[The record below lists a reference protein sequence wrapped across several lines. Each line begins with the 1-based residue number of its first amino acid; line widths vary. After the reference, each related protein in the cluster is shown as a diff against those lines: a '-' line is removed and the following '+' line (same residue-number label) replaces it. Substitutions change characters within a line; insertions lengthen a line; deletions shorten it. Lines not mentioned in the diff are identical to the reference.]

1 MTQVVVFPGQGSQS
15 AGMGKGLWNK
25 YPKYVDIANEILG
38 YDLPDLCLNGSEVQ
52 LNKTQNAQAAIYV
65 VNVLNYLDWR
75 ENNGPPDI
83 VLGHSIGQYSAM
95 FAAEMISYSEGLEL
109 VKYRGEFMGRYQDGA
124 MAAVMRIPAWELKV
138 KLRNIDVGEQIDIA
152 NYNSEYQTVIAG
164 PSEAVDEVIRE
175 FEQDDIYAVRLK
187 TSGAFHSR
195 YMAEAR
201 SEFQAKLMNYVFRS
215 PVTRLFCN
223 VTAADIKSPQQ
234 TLANHL
240 VSPVNWMQA
249 IYNILDIDEEA
260 DFVECGS
267 GRTLTNILRYNRKE
281 HTPFLRTV

>member
-1 MTQVVVFPGQGSQS
+1 
-15 AGMGKGLWNK
+15 
-25 YPKYVDIANEILG
+25 
-38 YDLPDLCLNGSEVQ
+38 
-52 LNKTQNAQAAIYV
+52 
-65 VNVLNYLDWR
+65 VLNYLDWR